1 MQTEYSAIFE
11 RDRPYGLKGLTMK
24 ILRALFVFGL
34 LFASTHIA
42 SAATDVPLEHHYA
55 DVNGVRLHYVTAGSG
70 ELMVFLHGFSEFW
83 YQWKPQLVE
92 LSSNFETVAPDL
104 RGVGLSSR
112 PVGIDQYRVR
122 VVVEDVRALIDH
134 LGRKKVILVGQDWGG
149 AIAWA
154 FALYHP
160 DYIDKLIVIN
170 APHPALFD
178 RELKENPAQQ
188 WASQYILFLRGANA
202 ASRLSAHNFAPLISS
217 VLDGEKNLP
226 SYQADREAYLQNWH
240 LPGGVAS
247 AINYY
252 LASAIGP
259 PDSARDL
266 PANGNYVPDLK
277 STVVHVPTLV
287 IWGMKDNFILT
298 GNLSG
303 IEQVVPGVKVELI
316 ANGNHWLNRENATE
330 VNAMIRKFVSEKAA
344 DETQPV
350 P

>member
-1 MQTEYSAIFE
+1 
-11 RDRPYGLKGLTMK
+11 MK
-24 ILRALFVFGL
+24 TLRALFVFGL
-34 LFASTHIA
+34 SFAFTHIA
-42 SAATDVPLEHHYA
+42 SAATSAPLEHHYA
-55 DVNGVRLHYVTAGSG
+55 NVNGVRLHYVTAGSG
-70 ELMVFLHGFSEFW
+70 ELMVFLHGFPEFW
-83 YQWKPQLVE
+83 YQWKPQLVD

-104 RGVGLSSR
+104 RGFGLSSR
-112 PVGIDQYRVR
+112 PAAIDQYRVR

-160 DYIDKLIVIN
+160 EYIDKLIVIN

-188 WASQYILFLRGANA
+188 LASHYILFLRSANA
-202 ASRLSAHNFAPLISS
+202 AAALSANNFESLLSS
-217 VLDGEKNLP
+217 VLDGEKNSP
-226 SYQADREAYLQNWH
+226 SYQADRDAYLQNWH
-240 LPGGVAS
+240 LPGGVSS

-259 PDSARDL
+259 PDSAHGL
-266 PANGNYVPDLK
+266 PANGNYTPDLK

-287 IWGMKDNFILT
+287 IWGMKDNYILT

-303 IEQVVPGVKVELI
+303 IEHVVPGVKVELI
-316 ANGNHWLNRENATE
+316 ANGNHWLNRENAAE
-330 VNAMIRKFVSEKAA
+330 VNAMIRKFVSENGA
-344 DETQPV
+344 DETQSAP
-350 P
+350 